1 MMPTS
6 PARHAISVAPR
17 VHDTHMK
24 RRDLTR
30 HRERDE
36 REQRM
41 WGRYSIQVDT
51 ALTVIDR
58 FLEEGDLRVAIELL
72 RSFTRRSR

>member
-1 MMPTS
+1 
-6 PARHAISVAPR
+6 
-17 VHDTHMK
+17 
-24 RRDLTR
+24 
-30 HRERDE
+30 
-36 REQRM
+36 M
-41 WGRYSIQVDT
+41 WDRYSIQVDT